1 MTKGR
6 RWLLNAQS
14 AIARRAAG
22 GGDPCSV
29 SFPPGCQREGSMKRR
44 SPSRHERS
52 LAVADLARHPTTG
65 RTVGVPHGDHLGK
78 VEN

>member
-6 RWLLNAQS
+6 RWLLNAQ
-14 AIARRAAG
+14 ARSRGGRRGSMFGVFPARLPAG
-22 GGDPCSV
+22 GKH
-29 SFPPGCQREGSMKRR
+29 ERR